1 MLGNERLDV
10 NSDFALVTRRGDGR
24 LVVAVWNYAGTTP
37 SSKIVQLKFESIKA
51 RRATIYR
58 VDRDHGDPHPSYEK
72 MGSPRYPTEAQLKE
86 IRQSTELQAPE
97 QREIKQGELSLEIPA
112 NGLVVIEIK

>member
-1 MLGNERLDV
+1 
-10 NSDFALVTRRGDGR
+10 
-24 LVVAVWNYAGTTP
+24 
-37 SSKIVQLKFESIKA
+37 
-51 RRATIYR
+51 
-58 VDRDHGDPHPSYEK
+58 